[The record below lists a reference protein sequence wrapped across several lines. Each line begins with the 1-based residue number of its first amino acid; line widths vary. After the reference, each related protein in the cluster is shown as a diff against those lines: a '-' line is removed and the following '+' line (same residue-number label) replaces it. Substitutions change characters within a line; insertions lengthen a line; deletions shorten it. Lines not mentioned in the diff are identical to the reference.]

1 MPTIELKLPTMTC
14 GHCVRTVSETVR
26 QVDAAAQV
34 EVDLPTQRVCIESQ
48 RERQAFVLDV
58 S

>member
-1 MPTIELKLPTMTC
+1 MTC
-14 GHCVRTVSETVR
+14 GQCVRTVSETVR

-48 RERQAFVLDV
+48 RERQAFVQAL
-58 S
+58 SEQGYAPAA